1 MNLSHEKLYPV
12 FALDHLQ
19 FLYYIFKEDE
29 SAQLYTREIWGIPIC
44 AYDLEARDY
53 LSISEFEYRNSEI
66 YTFDEICDMQNILYN
81 LYKYREDLSNDPAY
95 EDYVLRCLNKG
106 YDIREVYAAKLCASV
121 FIFYGAEIIFCKK
134 YIKEIADELNDDL
147 YLYLNRVDYLT
158 LLPKRAIVAENGII
172 NLFPEINDI
181 ESRSSLS
188 QKYEFCN
195 KFFYYSREKDECK
208 EIISEYRK
216 IKFEL

>member
-81 LYKYREDLSNDPAY
+81 LQKYREDLSNDPAY

-172 NLFPEINDI
+172 NLFSEINDI

-195 KFFYYSREKDECK
+195 NFFITAGKKTNVKR
-208 EIISEYRK
+208 
-216 IKFEL
+216 L